1 MSSSSKKIR
10 MCVRKESTYAVGAAN
25 ISFISDQT
33 GVFEK
38 IQSFCYF
45 VDSAEE
51 TLHR

>member
-1 MSSSSKKIR
+1 
-10 MCVRKESTYAVGAAN
+10 MCVRKESTYAVGAAK